1 MNLYLLSLL
10 LVLNIDGTKTPNFYS
25 SYLAAK
31 EASKNYKKDLVL
43 FFTKSSCN
51 ECNTVWGQ
59 YENDAMATKVFI
71 STMIDGYG
79 FDGSVLLD
87 KYGLSEVP
95 SWVVLDYNGQVKHKW
110 NGDWKNPYS
119 RPTEPVQEAAAP
131 AQPLAVFQASTAKP
145 NPTPTSATAP
155 TTVTTTTQTPPAAPV
170 KSEAVVAPAVAA
182 TPTPMTTGFVLQAGY
197 FGSEGNA
204 QKLITDLNT
213 KGFQQYT
220 IKTTTQNGTTYYRV
234 ISKTYASETE
244 AGQEV
249 SHLAGQGIKA
259 TIKKTTEIQ

>member
-10 LVLNIDGTKTPNFYS
+10 LVLNIDGTKTPNFYP

-43 FFTKSSCN
+43 FFTKPACN
-51 ECNTVWGQ
+51 ECNTVWSQFEGD
-59 YENDAMATKVFI
+59 EMATKVFI

-87 KYGLSEVP
+87 KYGLSSVP
-95 SWVVLDYNGQVKHKW
+95 SWVVLDYEGQVKQKW
-110 NGDWKNPYS
+110 TGEWKNPYA
-119 RPTEPVQEAAAP
+119 RPTATVQEAAAP
-131 AQPLAVFQASTAKP
+131 AKPLATFQATTAK
-145 NPTPTSATAP
+145 T
-155 TTVTTTTQTPPAAPV
+155 TPPAQTNTTATSPQTTTVAPV
-170 KSEAVVAPAVAA
+170 KSEPVSTAAVAVAPPAA
-182 TPTPMTTGFVLQAGY
+182 PITTGFVLQAGY

-204 QKLITDLNT
+204 QKLINDLSA
-213 KGFQQYT
+213 KGFQNYSM
-220 IKTTTQNGTTYYRV
+220 KTTVQNGTTYFRV
-234 ISKTYASETE
+234 ISKTYSSESE

-249 SHLAGQGIKA
+249 NTLAAQGIKA